1 LYVNTDMTTDD
12 KIKKALDALIKE
24 VKPEIWTN
32 PADQSDD
39 DTLGI
44 ILSKYVE
51 WSGDRI
57 EKVAQSAFEDANYSD
72 VEIII
77 N

>member
-1 LYVNTDMTTDD
+1 METTEA

-24 VKPEIWTN
+24 VKPMIFTDPN
-32 PADQSDD
+32 TATDD
-39 DTLGI
+39 ETLGI
-44 ILSKYVE
+44 IVSKYVE
-51 WSGDRI
+51 WDANRI
-57 EKVAQSAFEDANYSD
+57 EEVAKFAFEDSNFSD

>member
-1 LYVNTDMTTDD
+1 METSEA

-24 VKPEIWTN
+24 VKPLIFTN
-32 PADQSDD
+32 PETADD
-39 DTLGI
+39 DETLGI
-44 ILSKYVE
+44 IVSKYVE

-57 EKVAQSAFEDANYSD
+57 ERVSLAAFEDSNFSD

>member
-1 LYVNTDMTTDD
+1 METTED

-24 VKPEIWTN
+24 VKPMIFTDPKN
-32 PADQSDD
+32 ATDD
-39 DTLGI
+39 EVLGI
-44 ILSKYVE
+44 IVSKYVE
-51 WSGDRI
+51 WDANRI
-57 EKVAQSAFEDANYSD
+57 EEVAKFAFEDSNFSD